1 MTASGTTPPAPPGL
15 APRDILRLGDGVV
28 EMLDQTRLP
37 GEVVTVTLL
46 GWEEVVDAIR
56 AMVVRGAPAI
66 GVAGAMGVALAARRA
81 AGGGLAAVKE
91 EVARAAAAL
100 RDARPT
106 AVNLSAAVDG
116 QAALAAGHPGP
127 PEALAAALAD
137 AARALHADEVERC
150 ERMGGH
156 ALGLI
161 SRGARILTHCNTGAL
176 ATGGYG
182 TALGVV
188 RAAFAADPTVRVVVA
203 ETRPLLQGARLTAWE
218 LEREGIPYTL
228 IADVAAATLMAS
240 GRVTHV
246 VVGADRIAANGDVVN
261 KVGTYGLAILAR
273 EHGIPLIVAA
283 PTTTLDPFDAGRVGR
298 RHRGAG
304 RRRGAGPRPLR
315 PPGGPGGGERG
326 QPRLRRDARAAGLG
340 HRDRGWG
347 APPTVRALAPRGG
360 RHAPVS
366 PLAHAARLPCAGGV
380 HAEACPWDASST
392 SCSRRPAPPAACP
405 GPSPAPAACAPSSRW
420 SRRSARG
427 AGRRYRYPWAGAR
440 AAAAGSPERGRR
452 SHTRPRH
459 RRSSRR

>member
-1 MTASGTTPPAPPGL
+1 VTASGTASPAPGL

-81 AGGGLAAVKE
+81 AGDGLAAVKE
-91 EVARAAAAL
+91 EVARAAAEL
-100 RDARPT
+100 RGVRPT

-156 ALGLI
+156 ALGLM

-283 PTTTLDPFDAGRVGR
+283 PTTTLDPSTPAGSDVVIEERAADEVRGLGLFGRPAAPEGASVANPAFDVTPARLVSAIVTEAGV
-298 RHRGAG
+298 H
-304 RRRGAGPRPLR
+304 R
-315 PPGGPGGGERG
+315 PPYERS
-326 QPRLRRDARAAGLG
+326 LRAALG
-340 HRDRGWG
+340 
-347 APPTVRALAPRGG
+347 T
-360 RHAPVS
+360 
-366 PLAHAARLPCAGGV
+366 LP
-380 HAEACPWDASST
+380 
-392 SCSRRPAPPAACP
+392 
-405 GPSPAPAACAPSSRW
+405 
-420 SRRSARG
+420 
-427 AGRRYRYPWAGAR
+427 
-440 AAAAGSPERGRR
+440 
-452 SHTRPRH
+452 
-459 RRSSRR
+459 